1 MAGAGGVGA
10 LGRFLDGSIPDR
22 EALPWYVAPVPDVLE
37 DLGLR
42 LAWLIVAVN
51 LAGTAFGFWYYR
63 FQFALEP
70 VAAWPVVPDSPVA
83 TLFIALSIASW
94 KLGKSREWLNMLAF
108 FGCLQLGFWTP
119 FTLLAFHDSFLASTP
134 LWLYLFLFFSHLAMA
149 IEGFVIHR
157 YSDFPVWAVAVALLW
172 YGFNDVVDYFVPIVG
187 TYHHTTLPMQPI
199 TDGVIH
205 HVVPAHQI
213 AAASAV
219 VLTMIITFLALATRV
234 AKLEARVRG

>member
-1 MAGAGGVGA
+1 M
-10 LGRFLDGSIPDR
+10 
-22 EALPWYVAPVPDVLE
+22 PDVLE

-70 VAAWPVVPDSPVA
+70 IAAWPVVPDSPVA

-119 FTLLAFHDSFLASTP
+119 VHPPRVPRLLPREH
-134 LWLYLFLFFSHLAMA
+134 
-149 IEGFVIHR
+149 
-157 YSDFPVWAVAVALLW
+157 
-172 YGFNDVVDYFVPIVG
+172 
-187 TYHHTTLPMQPI
+187 
-199 TDGVIH
+199 
-205 HVVPAHQI
+205 PA
-213 AAASAV
+213 
-219 VLTMIITFLALATRV
+219 LALSV
-234 AKLEARVRG
+234 PLL